1 MSSTATQLPP
11 EQPPDSALAAVPQPA
26 AAKPFTRLIAI
37 DALRGLALVLMSL
50 DHSAYY
56 ISANVSAEH
65 YGDHPTSLPSWG
77 YRILGLLTNI
87 SAPTFW
93 LVAGISIALLARNLR
108 RRGGGEWAVT
118 KFLWT
123 RAGFLL
129 LFDATIVPL
138 LWSKH
143 PIPSY
148 EYVFGLLS
156 SFAISMLVLSGL
168 RFLRLRYL
176 LAISLVSLIS
186 YEWVARHVT
195 FAMLNPF
202 GIVLRAFTTYGNP
215 GNAPSGLAVPYPIL
229 GWFGL
234 MGVGYVLG
242 KRLYTIEGR
251 RPRTWLKIGFGLLVM
266 WAVIRLVN
274 GYGNQVPTGYYWN
287 PTDLVIMYKGPV
299 SLAYLCF
306 NVGWGCL
313 AFAVA
318 LRFTEHLK
326 QRPWRWLVELGQAS
340 LFTYLAHMLVY
351 RTFGRIEL
359 KFLPHAELLRYS
371 TTFLIGL
378 VWLVPLARWYAEI
391 KHKYPKSLLQYL

>member
-11 EQPPDSALAAVPQPA
+11 EQPEPLAALPKPA
-26 AAKPFTRLIAI
+26 QAKPFTRLIAI

-56 ISANVSAEH
+56 ISANVQAEH
-65 YGDHPTSLPSWG
+65 YGDHPTILPSWG

-118 KFLWT
+118 KFLWI
-123 RAGFLL
+123 RGGFLL
-129 LFDATIVPL
+129 LFDLTIVPL

-143 PIPSY
+143 PIPGY

-156 SFAISMLVLSGL
+156 SFAVSMMILSGL
-168 RFLRLRYL
+168 RLLRLRYL
-176 LAISLVSLIS
+176 LAISIAALVLN
-186 YEWVARHVT
+186 EWVGKHVS
-195 FAMLNPF
+195 FSLLNHF
-202 GIVLRAFTTYGNP
+202 GVGLRAFTTYGNP
-215 GNAPSGLAVPYPIL
+215 GNAPPGLAVPYPIL

-234 MGVGYVLG
+234 MGAGYVLG

-251 RPRTWLKIGFGLLVM
+251 RPRTWLTIGFGLIAAWL
-266 WAVIRLVN
+266 VIRLVN
-274 GYGNQVPTGYYWN
+274 GYGNQVPIGFAW
-287 PTDLVIMYKGPV
+287 DWSELLWMYKGPV

-306 NVGWGCL
+306 NVGLGCL

-318 LRFTEHLK
+318 LRFTDHLK
-326 QRPWRWLVELGQAS
+326 QRPWRWLVTLGQAS
-340 LFTYLAHMLVY
+340 LFTFLAHMLVY
-351 RTFGRIEL
+351 RTVGRVEM

-378 VWLVPLARWYAEI
+378 AFLVPMARWYATI
-391 KHKYPKSLLQYL
+391 KHKYPKSVLQYL